1 MGDKTGISW
10 TDATWNP
17 VPGCSRVSEGC
28 RHCYAEVQAARIVRM
43 ARGKPSRYDGLVRVT
58 AGGEARWTGKV
69 VLDPQALALPL
80 SWRKPR
86 RIFVNSMG
94 DLFHE
99 SLTNEQIAAV
109 FGVMAACPR
118 HTFQCL
124 TKRARRM
131 REWFEWVEAQCAG
144 HPLFATDNE
153 WDVVISNATREFGGD
168 DDEPRAWSRYLQE
181 NDQRED
187 DCFEPWPLPNVWL
200 GVSVENQAAADE
212 RIPEL
217 LRTPAAVRFLS
228 CEPLIGPVHIGDRD
242 NSWLSC
248 RGCEEWD
255 EQSHCC
261 ESYYVNGSHFRGID
275 WVIAGCESGPG
286 ARPCSVEWL
295 RSLRDQ
301 CEAAGV
307 PFFLKQALSWN
318 RNMTDEHRHAVDA
331 GPGSKCKP
339 GGVIELPCLDGV
351 QHAAFPEVQR

>member
-17 VPGCSRVSEGC
+17 TKGCEQVSPGCRN
-28 RHCYAEVQAARIVRM
+28 CYAKHQAARIVRM
-43 ARGKPSRYDGLVRVT
+43 SKGKPSKYDGLVKS
-58 AGGEARWTGKV
+58 GPHGDPCWTGEGAF
-69 VLDPQALALPL
+69 DAEALTLPL
-80 SWRKPR
+80 RWRSPR
-86 RIFVNSMG
+86 RVFVDSMS
-94 DLFHE
+94 DLFFE
-99 SLTNEQIAAV
+99 KFTNEQIAAV
-109 FGVMAACPR
+109 FGVIAAAPQ
-118 HTFQCL
+118 HTFQVL

-131 REWFEWVEAQCAG
+131 REWFEWV
-144 HPLFATDNE
+144 NE
-153 WDVVISNATREFGGD
+153 WPVADSHCAEQRVTEAAEKLI
-168 DDEPRAWSRYLQE
+168 EPRLWTRTCHSIALSIETLR
-181 NDQRED
+181 
-187 DCFEPWPLPNVWL
+187 WPLANVWL

-228 CEPLIGPVHIGDRD
+228 CEPLIGPVHIGDGD

-301 CEAAGV
+301 CAAAGV
-307 PFFLKQALSWN
+307 PFFLKQARQLPYIEGVGIDPS
-318 RNMTDEHRHAVDA
+318 DPIAC
-331 GPGSKCKP
+331 GPGSRRKHH
-339 GGVIELPCLDGV
+339 GVIELPYLDGV